1 MLNFEKI
8 ILAFYKAFN
17 IEGLVDYDK
26 KKRLKT
32 KIENLKKTKNHK
44 DNLDEII
51 SMISD
56 SNLRKILDLTSKEI
70 DEYLH
75 LIIRFLHEAPL
86 CLRLYKN
93 IFTWFL
99 SFIFCM
105 KYFEKNYK
113 YFEEF
118 HIYDDFFKLFI
129 PYKKNRKIY
138 SSNIDYIFQVFEE
151 NFGAKIEETYGQK
164 IFDLVDYGTMKK
176 WRKIDSPQVISNKSI
191 LELKNILMGYNDV
204 LSDNDINVFIA
215 LLFFGRTSLYSYK
228 NLSKIPLITK
238 VSYYVYVFMRSKVSE
253 DFEEYTIANSKELD
267 KDMKFFTEIIK
278 RTPSEKKIT
287 EKIAKTVLYREQSLY
302 DYLVDDDKRKELLL
316 ELFNYSELYKKLNNI
331 LIKIQKMSNEQL
343 KEWFDNNPVKS
354 RSSLIETQMYS
365 VYYNYI
371 NSKVK
376 DQRFKKK
383 FLNNI
388 GNKIRLFDIDLNDF
402 KQEILKIDNFVVELL
417 DSLLLKDYKLFM
429 TEEEVINWFRT
440 CDDFLNANAILN
452 E

>member
-1 MLNFEKI
+1 MLNFDKI
-8 ILAFYKAFN
+8 ILDFYKAFN

-32 KIENLKKTKNHK
+32 KIENLKRTKNHK

-56 SNLRKILDLTSKEI
+56 SNLRKILNLTSKEI
-70 DEYLH
+70 DEYLR
-75 LIIRFLHEAPL
+75 LIIRLLHEVPL
-86 CLRLYKN
+86 GLRLYKN
-93 IFTWFL
+93 FFTWFL

-105 KYFEKNYK
+105 KYFEKNYE
-113 YFEEF
+113 YFEKF
-118 HIYDDFFKLFI
+118 CIYDDFFKPFI

-164 IFDLVDYGTMKK
+164 IFDLVDYGAMKK

-191 LELKNILMGYNDV
+191 LDLKNILMGYNDV
-204 LSDNDINVFIA
+204 LSEKDINIFIA
-215 LLFFGRTSLYSYK
+215 LLFFGRASLYSYK
-228 NLSKIPLITK
+228 NLSKIPLINK
-238 VSYYVYVFMRSKVSE
+238 AYYYLYAFMRSKVFE
-253 DFEEYTIANSKELD
+253 EFEEYTITDSKELD
-267 KDMKFFTEIIK
+267 EDIKFFTEIIK
-278 RTPSEKKIT
+278 HIPSEKKIT
-287 EKIAKTVLYREQSLY
+287 EEIAKTVLYREQSLY
-302 DYLVDDDKRKELLL
+302 NYLVDDDKRKELLL
-316 ELFNYSELYKKLNNI
+316 ELFNYSELYKKLNNT

-354 RSSLIETQMYS
+354 KSGFIETQMYS
-365 VYYNYI
+365 LYYNYI

-376 DQRFKKK
+376 EQRFKKK

-388 GNKIRLFDIDLNDF
+388 GNKIKLVDIDLNDF
-402 KQEILKIDNFVVELL
+402 KQEMLKIDNVVVELL
-417 DSLLLKDYKLFM
+417 DSLLVKDYKLFI

-440 CDDFLNANAILN
+440 CDDFSNASAILK